1 MLFRQM
7 GDGTAAFPAAHGAAR
22 DLPAHSR
29 ALLYGPTT
37 VHTEGVFSHA
47 DSNIPVPGHLDSLVT
62 PFSGGAVDG
71 GALRRLVRHYAA
83 AGVDGLVC
91 GSTGEAAALD
101 DAEQLAV
108 LDAVLN
114 VADGL
119 PVMMAWPA
127 TTRAMLRRLSAFGT
141 RPLAGILAPAP
152 YYVRPGQAGASAY
165 FRCLADAS
173 RFAGAVRHSLPHR
186 RGAGHGHAAGA
197 GGAPEHRRH
206 QDRGGSL
213 EKTVALIADGRLQ
226 VMAGEDLQTLSTLC
240 LGGSGIIAAAAHIRP
255 DLFVAL
261 YRAVREQRLDQAR
274 ALFLALAP
282 MIQLAF
288 AEPNPGPVKAQL
300 ARQGLLTDELR
311 APMPAASAALADRLQ
326 AAVAE
331 LDRAFPPR

>member
-1 MLFRQM
+1 M
-7 GDGTAAFPAAHGAAR
+7 
-22 DLPAHSR
+22 
-29 ALLYGPTT
+29 PTQT
-37 VHTEGVFSHA
+37 SPFQGIW
-47 DSNIPVPGHLDSLVT
+47 IPLVT

-83 AGVDGLVC
+83 AGVDGLVVC

-119 PVMMAWPA
+119 PVMMGLAGNHQGHV
-127 TTRAMLRRLSAFGT
+127 LRRLSAFGT

-173 RFAGAVRHSLPHR
+173 PSAGAVRHSLPHR

-197 GGAPEHRRH
+197 GGARTSPPSGLRRLAGK
-206 QDRGGSL
+206 DRG
-213 EKTVALIADGRLQ
+213 ADRRWPAASVGGRGFADA
-226 VMAGEDLQTLSTLC
+226 VDLVP
-240 LGGSGIIAAAAHIRP
+240 GWFRHHRGRRAHPARPVRGAVPRRARAAP
-255 DLFVAL
+255 GPGP
-261 YRAVREQRLDQAR
+261 RAVPGAGADDPAGLRRTQSRTRQGAAGAAGPADRRAAR
-274 ALFLALAP
+274 AHA
-282 MIQLAF
+282 
-288 AEPNPGPVKAQL
+288 G
-300 ARQGLLTDELR
+300 
-311 APMPAASAALADRLQ
+311 ASAALADRLQ